1 MDDRFSASLEG
12 DLREVESGAYLE
24 EPSKA
29 GGIDDDWEDG
39 GGGSGMEL
47 ALAGGSIPGTTVA
60 GSSDE
65 FREES
70 SGFAIRRPPSDWE
83 RLKSPSMMGGRT
95 PWTGD
100 EEERRGGRGRERGRE
115 RRRTDWIIESG
126 PEGGER
132 DGEGERDSTS
142 VTDRV
147 EREKRRRRREE

>member
-83 RLKSPSMMGGRT
+83 RLKSPSMMGNDT
-95 PWTGD
+95 VTGN
-100 EEERRGGRGRERGRE
+100 EEEEGGRGRE
-115 RRRTDWIIESG
+115 
-126 PEGGER
+126 GG
-132 DGEGERDSTS
+132 S
-142 VTDRV
+142 
-147 EREKRRRRREE
+147 EE